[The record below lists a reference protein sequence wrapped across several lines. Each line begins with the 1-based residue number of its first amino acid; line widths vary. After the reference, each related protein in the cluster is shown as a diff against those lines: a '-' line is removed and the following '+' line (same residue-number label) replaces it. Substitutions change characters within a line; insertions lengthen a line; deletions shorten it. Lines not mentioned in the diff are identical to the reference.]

1 MKIGYI
7 GLGNMGGGMAC
18 CLSKADGFDVVVSD
32 IRREAGERA
41 LALGATWADN
51 PAEVA
56 AQCDVVITSLPGP
69 PVIEQV
75 VYGENGLFG
84 AMRPGTTYIDMSTN
98 SPALIRKMHAEFGKK
113 GVAVLDAP
121 VSGLLSEAHEGNLT
135 IYIGG
140 DEPNYHDI
148 KTVFDTL
155 GNEVRYMG
163 SSGAGMITK
172 LVHNE
177 IAITVMAV
185 MAEGFTLGVKAGV
198 DPQALFDAVKVGG
211 FGRGKLI
218 DVIPKVV
225 FPGAFEMTGAWG
237 MPLSYGRKDMA
248 LATELGRQ
256 FNVPMLLAS
265 QVEQDMI
272 AGIARGW
279 ANKEQTI
286 FLTLQEERAATSL
299 RVPKVASGEGK

>member
-41 LALGATWADN
+41 LALGASWADN

-75 VYGENGLFG
+75 VYGENGLIG

-98 SPALIRKMHAEFGKK
+98 SPALIRKMHAEFGKN

-140 DEPNYHDI
+140 DEPSYHDV
-148 KTVFDTL
+148 KAVFDTL

-256 FNVPMLLAS
+256 FNVPMMLAS